1 MNTSSIFPICYDP
14 IQEMQFKGLHWI
26 EASAGTGK
34 TYTLSS
40 LMVRIFLKDYLPN
53 QVIATTFTRAAA
65 AELKSRIR
73 ARLQETK
80 QYFDACLD
88 LSQPEILKKIE
99 QEQDPLLKHVLQEHH
114 LKVDYASSRLQLV
127 IAQLDELFVGTL
139 DSFSQKMLREFAF
152 ESGKIE
158 RADIT
163 DQASV
168 YTEQLVHDVLR
179 EWIQA
184 QPQHVVDYML
194 LCGRLKSATEYVGL
208 VGTSLNFASAKIQGI
223 EQVQL
228 EVQDLEV
235 ALQHLATIDLT
246 QIEELKEYYD
256 GQYSFNFSHYVAGSD
271 KKKLHPLF
279 TVTLPKLIE
288 MLQHN
293 PLEQYFNLH
302 LSDGFNEVLG
312 LYLTSEGKPRSA
324 IFNKAKAPC
333 TPDVQDAF
341 FDHPVIR
348 KIKAVADAKLQFES
362 QIDLVDTNLKFYLVQ
377 QVKQRLPQLLQQK
390 GETTFAQQIRT
401 LAEALH
407 GERGQR
413 FAQFVHTRYPLILV
427 DEFQDTNQDQD
438 DMLSQIWRNPKWYA
452 RGCMIMVGD
461 PKQAI
466 YGFRGGDMLTYNNA
480 RDDVLKK
487 QGRIYS
493 LRQNHRSV
501 KELVS
506 VVDELFQRHTNFGEQ
521 VTYHP
526 VIAGSRPHP
535 ALIDRQQA
543 NPAPLRWITVAH
555 DQDESIQIAWKIR
568 DLLNQG
574 ISGEL
579 YFDHPTGKLA
589 LQADDIAILS
599 TSHKLL
605 DQVQYELER
614 IGIRVNRSSKRSVF
628 RGFLAQD
635 VAAILTA
642 ILHPFDEAKVKRAL
656 LTRLL
661 GYNLQ
666 QLIELEQQG
675 LGQFIYD
682 FDCIREMW
690 VNKGFLTAW
699 SYCLNLFKV
708 WENLVA
714 KQSFDNERHVV
725 NLRHLTELLSR
736 QSERH
741 QGAYMLYYW
750 YLQQVESPGERDWE
764 VERKLSNAAGVKLM
778 TIHQSKG
785 LEFKVVFLMSADRPP
800 KPDKSAL
807 VFATQEEQGIEQR
820 VIAIKH
826 KDMDATATQQHRE
839 RRLAELNRLWYVALT
854 RASYRV
860 YAMLKQPEP
869 PKEDVKSKKPSAPKA
884 DGLNVWRL
892 KASVCSQTQQIAAQF
907 STEEA
912 PMLNLPQAL
921 ELQQIQDV
929 VIEAA
934 DFPVRRFYPR
944 TKTSFSG
951 LAQHLPSTS
960 PRDSLVVMAEAQAAA
975 ADEINQEPVEAIEL
989 AQPIAWI
996 KANFQRGTQAGSFLH
1011 KLFEYIDFQASRDRI
1026 ADEVKRRFHNDK
1038 EFNSDMLL
1046 ADLVAKLHQADV
1058 QNMAQEA
1065 EVFELM
1071 TDWLMQVLHTP
1082 LHQDFCLSAL
1092 AVDGYLS
1099 EFPFYLAMA
1108 DQRLLLPA
1116 IQQLFN
1122 DAGRPIQGLNEANSA
1137 RYLTGSIDLVYFD
1150 GQRYHIADYKS
1161 NYLGADQQD
1170 YALSHIENN
1179 MTQSSYWLQAGLYLV
1194 ALHRYLGSN
1203 MQGYDIRQHLGGASY
1218 LYLRGMNGEVGQGV
1232 CHWQPE
1238 ADFILQL
1245 DEILGYFDLKKS
1257 N

>member
-73 ARLQETK
+73 VRLQETK

-235 ALQHLATIDLT
+235 ALQNLATIDLT

-333 TPDVQDAF
+333 TQDVQDAF

-466 YGFRGGDMLTYNNA
+466 
-480 RDDVLKK
+480 
-487 QGRIYS
+487 
-493 LRQNHRSV
+493 
-501 KELVS
+501 
-506 VVDELFQRHTNFGEQ
+506 
-521 VTYHP
+521 
-526 VIAGSRPHP
+526 
-535 ALIDRQQA
+535 
-543 NPAPLRWITVAH
+543 
-555 DQDESIQIAWKIR
+555 
-568 DLLNQG
+568 
-574 ISGEL
+574 
-579 YFDHPTGKLA
+579 
-589 LQADDIAILS
+589 
-599 TSHKLL
+599 
-605 DQVQYELER
+605 
-614 IGIRVNRSSKRSVF
+614 
-628 RGFLAQD
+628 
-635 VAAILTA
+635 
-642 ILHPFDEAKVKRAL
+642 
-656 LTRLL
+656 
-661 GYNLQ
+661 
-666 QLIELEQQG
+666 
-675 LGQFIYD
+675 
-682 FDCIREMW
+682 
-690 VNKGFLTAW
+690 
-699 SYCLNLFKV
+699 
-708 WENLVA
+708 
-714 KQSFDNERHVV
+714 
-725 NLRHLTELLSR
+725 
-736 QSERH
+736 
-741 QGAYMLYYW
+741 
-750 YLQQVESPGERDWE
+750 
-764 VERKLSNAAGVKLM
+764 
-778 TIHQSKG
+778 
-785 LEFKVVFLMSADRPP
+785 
-800 KPDKSAL
+800 
-807 VFATQEEQGIEQR
+807 
-820 VIAIKH
+820 
-826 KDMDATATQQHRE
+826 
-839 RRLAELNRLWYVALT
+839 
-854 RASYRV
+854 
-860 YAMLKQPEP
+860 
-869 PKEDVKSKKPSAPKA
+869 
-884 DGLNVWRL
+884 
-892 KASVCSQTQQIAAQF
+892 
-907 STEEA
+907 
-912 PMLNLPQAL
+912 
-921 ELQQIQDV
+921 
-929 VIEAA
+929 
-934 DFPVRRFYPR
+934 
-944 TKTSFSG
+944 
-951 LAQHLPSTS
+951 
-960 PRDSLVVMAEAQAAA
+960 
-975 ADEINQEPVEAIEL
+975 
-989 AQPIAWI
+989 
-996 KANFQRGTQAGSFLH
+996 
-1011 KLFEYIDFQASRDRI
+1011 
-1026 ADEVKRRFHNDK
+1026 
-1038 EFNSDMLL
+1038 
-1046 ADLVAKLHQADV
+1046 
-1058 QNMAQEA
+1058 
-1065 EVFELM
+1065 
-1071 TDWLMQVLHTP
+1071 
-1082 LHQDFCLSAL
+1082 
-1092 AVDGYLS
+1092 
-1099 EFPFYLAMA
+1099 
-1108 DQRLLLPA
+1108 
-1116 IQQLFN
+1116 
-1122 DAGRPIQGLNEANSA
+1122 
-1137 RYLTGSIDLVYFD
+1137 
-1150 GQRYHIADYKS
+1150 
-1161 NYLGADQQD
+1161 
-1170 YALSHIENN
+1170 
-1179 MTQSSYWLQAGLYLV
+1179 
-1194 ALHRYLGSN
+1194 
-1203 MQGYDIRQHLGGASY
+1203 
-1218 LYLRGMNGEVGQGV
+1218 
-1232 CHWQPE
+1232 
-1238 ADFILQL
+1238 
-1245 DEILGYFDLKKS
+1245 
-1257 N
+1257 

>member
-1 MNTSSIFPICYDP
+1 MNSSCPFPICYDP

-73 ARLQETK
+73 ARLLETQ
-80 QYFDACLD
+80 QYIDQCLNQSLD
-88 LSQPEILKKIE
+88 QRALADKIA
-99 QEQDPLLKHVLQEHH
+99 QLQDPLLKHVLQEYR
-114 LKVDYASSRLQLV
+114 LKLDYASSRLKLV

-139 DSFSQKMLREFAF
+139 DSFSQKLLREFSF

-158 RADIT
+158 RANIT

-168 YTEQLVHDVLR
+168 YTEQLLHDVLR

-194 LCGRLKSATEYVGL
+194 LCGRLKSATDYQDL
-208 VGTSLNFASAKIQGI
+208 VNTSLNFASAEIQGI
-223 EQVQL
+223 DQAQL
-228 EVQDLEV
+228 EVQDLAK
-235 ALQHLATIDLT
+235 ALQNLTSITIT
-246 QIEELKEYYD
+246 QVEELKEYYD
-256 GQYSFNFSHYVAGSD
+256 GEYSFNFSHYVAGSD
-271 KKKLHPLF
+271 KKGLQPLF

-288 MLQHN
+288 KIKHN
-293 PLEQYFNLH
+293 PLEHYFNSH
-302 LSDGFNEVLG
+302 LAELFNAVFA
-312 LYLTSEGKPRSA
+312 LYLNQDGKLRKS

-333 TPDVQDAF
+333 TQEVQDAF

-348 KIKAVADAKLQFES
+348 KIKAVVDAKLNFER
-362 QIDLVDTNLKFYLVQ
+362 QIELVDTNLKFYLVQ
-377 QVKQRLPQLLQQK
+377 HVKQRLPQLLQQK
-390 GETTFAQQIRT
+390 GETTFSQQIRS
-401 LAEALH
+401 LAEALK

-438 DMLSQIWRNPKWYA
+438 DMLSQIWRNPKWYM

-501 KELVS
+501 KELVC
-506 VVDELFQRHTNFGEQ
+506 VVDELFQRQPAFGEK
-521 VTYHP
+521 VVYEP

-535 ALIDRQQA
+535 ALIDRQQV
-543 NPAPLRWITVAH
+543 NPAPLRWVTVEH
-555 DQDESIQIAWKIR
+555 DQDESIQIARKIR
-568 DLLNQG
+568 ELLNQG
-574 ISGEL
+574 IAGDL
-579 YFDHPTGKLA
+579 YFDHAAGKVA

-599 TSHKLL
+599 TSHQKL
-605 DQVQYELER
+605 DQAQYELER
-614 IGIRVNRSSKRSVF
+614 IGIQVNRSSQRSVF
-628 RGFLAQD
+628 TGFLAKD

-642 ILHPFDEAKVKRAL
+642 ILHPYDEAKVKRAL

-699 SYCLNLFKV
+699 NYCLNLFKV

-714 KQSFDNERHVV
+714 KRSFDNERHVV

-750 YLQQVESPGERDWE
+750 YLQQVESPAKRDWE
-764 VERKLSNAAGVKLM
+764 IERKLSNAAGVKLM

-785 LEFKVVFLMSADRPP
+785 LEFKVVFLMSADQPP
-800 KPDKSAL
+800 KSDKSAL
-807 VFATQEEQGIEQR
+807 VFATQEAQGIEQR
-820 VIAIKH
+820 ILAIKH
-826 KDMDATATQQHRE
+826 KNIDATATQQHSE

-860 YAMLKQPEP
+860 YAMLKQPAP
-869 PKEDVKSKKPSAPKA
+869 AKEGKKEAAPKSA
-884 DGLNVWRL
+884 GLNVWRL
-892 KASVCSQTQQIAAQF
+892 KAPSSAEIAAAW
-907 STEEA
+907 SCDEA
-912 PMLNLPQAL
+912 PLPQLAAAL
-921 ELQQIQDV
+921 QLEQVQEIK
-929 VIEAA
+929 IEAA
-934 DFPVRRFYPR
+934 DFPQRRFYPR

-951 LAQHLPSTS
+951 LAQHLPAAMRSDTLALS
-960 PRDSLVVMAEAQAAA
+960 SEEQAAA
-975 ADEINQEPVEAIEL
+975 ADEINQEPVDVEQEVVHV

-1011 KLFEYIDFQASRDRI
+1011 KLFEYIDFQASHDNI
-1026 ADEVKRRFHNDK
+1026 LEEVKRRFHNDK
-1038 EFNSDMLL
+1038 EFNSDVLL
-1046 ADLVAKLHQADV
+1046 ADLMAKLDTAKGSATV
-1058 QNMAQEA
+1058 QEA
-1065 EVFELM
+1065 DIFAHM
-1071 TDWLMQVLHTP
+1071 TEWLLDVLNTP
-1082 LHQDFCLSAL
+1082 LHDTFQLSAL
-1092 AVDGYLS
+1092 STAHYLS
-1099 EFPFYLAMA
+1099 EFPFYLALA
-1108 DQRLLLPA
+1108 DQRLFIQA
-1116 IQQLFN
+1116 IQQLFE
-1122 DAGRPIQGLNEANSA
+1122 DVGRPIQDLNEAATA

-1161 NYLGADQQD
+1161 NYLGADQRD
-1170 YALSHIENN
+1170 YENINLERN
-1179 MTQSSYWLQAGLYLV
+1179 MTQSSYWLQAALYLV
-1194 ALHRYLGSN
+1194 ALHRYLGSRLQN
-1203 MQGYDIRQHLGGASY
+1203 YDIRQHLGGASY
-1218 LYLRGMNGEVGQGV
+1218 LYLRGMQGQAGQGV
-1232 CHWQPE
+1232 CYWQPDAE
-1238 ADFILQL
+1238 FILQL
-1245 DEILGYFDLKKS
+1245 DQILGYFELKK
-1257 N
+1257 

>member
-1 MNTSSIFPICYDP
+1 
-14 IQEMQFKGLHWI
+14 MQFKGLHWI

-73 ARLQETK
+73 ARLLETQ
-80 QYFDACLD
+80 QYIDQCLNQSLD
-88 LSQPEILKKIE
+88 QRALAEKIA
-99 QEQDPLLKHVLQEHH
+99 QLQDPLLKHILQKYR
-114 LKVDYASSRLQLV
+114 LKLDYASSRLKLV
-127 IAQLDELFVGTL
+127 SAQLDELFVGTL
-139 DSFSQKMLREFAF
+139 DSFSQKLLREFSF

-158 RADIT
+158 RANIT

-168 YTEQLVHDVLR
+168 YTEQLLHDVLR

-194 LCGRLKSATEYVGL
+194 LCGRLKSAADYEGL
-208 VGTSLNFASAKIQGI
+208 VNTSLNFASAEIQGI
-223 EQVQL
+223 DQAQL
-228 EVQDLEV
+228 EVQDLAE
-235 ALQHLATIDLT
+235 ALQNLASITMT

-256 GQYSFNFSHYVAGSD
+256 GEYSFNFSHYVAGSD

-312 LYLTSEGKPRSA
+312 LYLTAEGKPRSA

-333 TPDVQDAF
+333 TQDVQDAF

-362 QIDLVDTNLKFYLVQ
+362 QIDLVDTNLKIYLVQ
-377 QVKQRLPQLLQQK
+377 RVKQRLPQLLQQK

-506 VVDELFQRHTNFGEQ
+506 VVDELFQRQPAFGEK
-521 VTYHP
+521 VIYDP

-535 ALIDRQQA
+535 ALMDRQQA
-543 NPAPLRWITVAH
+543 NPAPLRWVTVEH
-555 DQDESIQIAWKIR
+555 DQDESIQIARKIR
-568 DLLNQG
+568 ELLNQG
-574 ISGEL
+574 IAGDL
-579 YFDHPTGKLA
+579 YFDHSSGKVA

-599 TSHKLL
+599 TSHQKL
-605 DQVQYELER
+605 DQAQYELER
-614 IGIRVNRSSKRSVF
+614 IGIQVNRSSQRSVF
-628 RGFLAQD
+628 TGFLAKD

-642 ILHPFDEAKVKRAL
+642 ILHPYDEAKVKRAL

-699 SYCLNLFKV
+699 NYCLNLFKI

-714 KQSFDNERHVV
+714 KRSFDNERHVV

-750 YLQQVESPGERDWE
+750 YLQQVESPAKRDWE
-764 VERKLSNAAGVKLM
+764 IERKLSNAAGVKLM

-785 LEFKVVFLMSADRPP
+785 LEFKVVFLMSADQPP
-800 KPDKSAL
+800 KSDKSAL

-820 VIAIKH
+820 IIAIKH
-826 KDMDATATQQHRE
+826 KDIDATAMQQHSE

-860 YAMLKQPEP
+860 YAMLKQPTP
-869 PKEDVKSKKPSAPKA
+869 AKEGKKEAAPKSA
-884 DGLNVWRL
+884 GLNVWRL
-892 KASVCSQTQQIAAQF
+892 QAPSSAEIAAAW
-907 STEEA
+907 SCDEA
-912 PMLNLPQAL
+912 PLTQLAAAL
-921 ELQQIQDV
+921 QLEQVQEIK
-929 VIEAA
+929 IEAA
-934 DFPVRRFYPR
+934 DFPQRRFYPR

-951 LAQHLPSTS
+951 LAQHLPAAMRSDTLALAS
-960 PRDSLVVMAEAQAAA
+960 EEQAAA
-975 ADEINQEPVEAIEL
+975 ADEINQEPVETEQEIVQV

-1011 KLFEYIDFQASRDRI
+1011 KLFEYIDFQASHDDI
-1026 ADEVKRRFHNDK
+1026 FEEVKRRFHNDK
-1038 EFNSDMLL
+1038 EFNSDVLL
-1046 ADLVAKLHQADV
+1046 VDLIAKLDTAKGSATV
-1058 QNMAQEA
+1058 QEA
-1065 EVFELM
+1065 DIFAHM
-1071 TDWLMQVLHTP
+1071 TEWLKDVLNTP
-1082 LHQDFCLSAL
+1082 LHDTFQLSAL
-1092 AVDGYLS
+1092 STAHYLS
-1099 EFPFYLAMA
+1099 EFPFYLALA
-1108 DQRLLLPA
+1108 DQRLFIQA
-1116 IQQLFN
+1116 IQQLFE
-1122 DAGRPIQGLNEANSA
+1122 DAGHPIQDLNEAATA

-1150 GQRYHIADYKS
+1150 GQCYHIADYKS
-1161 NYLGADQQD
+1161 NYLGADQRD
-1170 YALSHIENN
+1170 YEKTNLEHK
-1179 MTQSSYWLQAGLYLV
+1179 MTQSSYWLQAALYLV
-1194 ALHRYLGSN
+1194 ALHRYLSSRLQN
-1203 MQGYDIRQHLGGASY
+1203 YDIRQHLGGASY
-1218 LYLRGMNGEVGQGV
+1218 LYLRGMQGQAGQGV
-1232 CHWQPE
+1232 CHWRPDAE
-1238 ADFILQL
+1238 FILQL
-1245 DEILGYFDLKKS
+1245 DQILGYFELKK
-1257 N
+1257 

>member
-1 MNTSSIFPICYDP
+1 
-14 IQEMQFKGLHWI
+14 MQFKGLHWI

-73 ARLQETK
+73 ARLLETQ
-80 QYFDACLD
+80 QYIDQCLNQSLD
-88 LSQPEILKKIE
+88 QRALAEKIT
-99 QEQDPLLKHVLQEHH
+99 QLQDPLLKHILQKYR
-114 LKVDYASSRLQLV
+114 LKLDYASSRLKLV

-139 DSFSQKMLREFAF
+139 DSFSQKLLREFSF

-158 RADIT
+158 RANIT

-168 YTEQLVHDVLR
+168 YTEQLLHDVLR

-194 LCGRLKSATEYVGL
+194 LCGRLKSAADYEGL
-208 VGTSLNFASAKIQGI
+208 VNTSLNFASAEIQGI
-223 EQVQL
+223 DQAQL
-228 EVQDLEV
+228 EVQDLAE
-235 ALQHLATIDLT
+235 ALQNLASINIT

-256 GQYSFNFSHYVAGSD
+256 GEYSFNFSHYVAGSD

-312 LYLTSEGKPRSA
+312 LYLTAEGKPRSA

-333 TPDVQDAF
+333 TQDVQDAF

-362 QIDLVDTNLKFYLVQ
+362 QIDLVDTNLKIYLVQ
-377 QVKQRLPQLLQQK
+377 RVKQRLPQLLQQK

-438 DMLSQIWRNPKWYA
+438 DMLAQIWRNPKWYA

-506 VVDELFQRHTNFGEQ
+506 VVDELFQRQPAFGEK
-521 VTYHP
+521 VIYDP

-535 ALIDRQQA
+535 ALMDRQQA
-543 NPAPLRWITVAH
+543 NPAPLRWVTVEH
-555 DQDESIQIAWKIR
+555 DQDESIQIARKIR
-568 DLLNQG
+568 ELLNQG
-574 ISGEL
+574 IAGDL
-579 YFDHPTGKLA
+579 YFDHSSGKVA

-599 TSHKLL
+599 TSHQKL
-605 DQVQYELER
+605 DQAQYELER
-614 IGIRVNRSSKRSVF
+614 IGIQVNRSSQRSVF
-628 RGFLAQD
+628 TGFLAKD

-642 ILHPFDEAKVKRAL
+642 ILHPYDEAKVKRAL

-699 SYCLNLFKV
+699 NYCLNLFKI

-714 KQSFDNERHVV
+714 KRSFDNERHVV

-750 YLQQVESPGERDWE
+750 YLQQVESPAKRDWE
-764 VERKLSNAAGVKLM
+764 IERKLSNAAGVKLM

-785 LEFKVVFLMSADRPP
+785 LEFKVVFLMSADQPP
-800 KPDKSAL
+800 KSDKSAL

-820 VIAIKH
+820 IIAIKH
-826 KDMDATATQQHRE
+826 KDIDATAMQQHSE

-860 YAMLKQPEP
+860 YAMLKQPTP
-869 PKEDVKSKKPSAPKA
+869 AKEGKKEAAPKSA
-884 DGLNVWRL
+884 GLNVWRL
-892 KASVCSQTQQIAAQF
+892 QAPSSAEIAAAW
-907 STEEA
+907 SCDEA
-912 PMLNLPQAL
+912 PLTQLAAAL
-921 ELQQIQDV
+921 QLEQVQEIK
-929 VIEAA
+929 IEAA
-934 DFPVRRFYPR
+934 DFPQRRFYPR

-951 LAQHLPSTS
+951 LAQHLPAAMRSDTLALAS
-960 PRDSLVVMAEAQAAA
+960 EEQAAA
-975 ADEINQEPVEAIEL
+975 ADEINQEPVETEQEIVQV

-1011 KLFEYIDFQASRDRI
+1011 KLFEYIDFQASHDDI
-1026 ADEVKRRFHNDK
+1026 FEEVKRRFHNDK
-1038 EFNSDMLL
+1038 EFNSDVLL
-1046 ADLVAKLHQADV
+1046 VDLIAKLDTAKGSATV
-1058 QNMAQEA
+1058 QEA
-1065 EVFELM
+1065 DIFAHM
-1071 TDWLMQVLHTP
+1071 TEWLKDVLNTP
-1082 LHQDFCLSAL
+1082 LHDTFQLSAL
-1092 AVDGYLS
+1092 STAHYLS
-1099 EFPFYLAMA
+1099 EFPFYLALA
-1108 DQRLLLPA
+1108 DQRLFIQA
-1116 IQQLFN
+1116 IQQLFE
-1122 DAGRPIQGLNEANSA
+1122 DAGHPIQDLNEAATA

-1161 NYLGADQQD
+1161 NYLGADQRD
-1170 YALSHIENN
+1170 YEKTNLEHN
-1179 MTQSSYWLQAGLYLV
+1179 MTQSSYWLQAALYLV
-1194 ALHRYLGSN
+1194 ALHRYLGSRL
-1203 MQGYDIRQHLGGASY
+1203 QDYDIRQHLGGASY
-1218 LYLRGMNGEVGQGV
+1218 LYLRGMQGQAGQGV
-1232 CHWQPE
+1232 CHWRPDAE
-1238 ADFILQL
+1238 FILQL
-1245 DEILGYFDLKKS
+1245 DQILGYFELKK
-1257 N
+1257 